1 MIQPIEQVLQA
12 LEAAQEQQPDQAA
25 WLAFHRELLE
35 VQWAVERRLP
45 PLVTPIARERVE
57 ARREAR
63 QPLFTFDELEV
74 KWAVAE
80 ELAHQVEEL
89 AAHKL
94 PDWPAEPAVEVSV
107 ARARAWYAG
116 ESRPPP
122 REAFLLR
129 ESLRPFL
136 HRAASMARPHVS
148 AEAYH
153 RWGRCP
159 VCGGEPDFATLD
171 RETGA
176 RWLHCQRCD
185 TGWRYKRVGCPF
197 CDTEDPYQLAYFPS
211 EDGVYRL
218 YVCETCRRYV
228 KTMDLR
234 QTGQSFLL
242 PMERVLTVGMDLA
255 AAEAGYGG

>member
-1 MIQPIEQVLQA
+1 LEQVLQA
-12 LEAAQEQQPDQAA
+12 LEAAQEQQPEQAA

-35 VQWAVERRLP
+35 MQWAVERRLP
-45 PLVTPIARERVE
+45 PLAAPVTPERIE
-57 ARREAR
+57 ARKVAH

-74 KWAVAE
+74 EWAVAE
-80 ELAHQVEEL
+80 ELAHRVEEL
-89 AAHKL
+89 AARRL
-94 PDWPAEPAVEVSV
+94 PDWPTEPIPGLAL
-107 ARARAWYAG
+107 AQARAWYVG
-116 ESRPPP
+116 EPPVEP
-122 REAFLLR
+122 RQAFLLR

-136 HRAASMARPHVS
+136 HRAASAAQPHI
-148 AEAYH
+148 AMEAYH
-153 RWGRCP
+153 QWGRCP

-185 TGWRYKRVGCPF
+185 SGWRYKRVGCPF

-218 YVCETCRRYV
+218 YVCEACRRYL

-242 PMERVLTVGMDLA
+242 AVERVLTVGMDLA
-255 AAEAGYGG
+255 AAEAGYEA